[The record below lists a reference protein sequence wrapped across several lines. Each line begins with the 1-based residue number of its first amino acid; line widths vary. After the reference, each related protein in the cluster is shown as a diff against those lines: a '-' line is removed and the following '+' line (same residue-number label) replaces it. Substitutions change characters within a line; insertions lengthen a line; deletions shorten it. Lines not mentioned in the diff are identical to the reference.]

1 MSTYKRQPKQL
12 VAFAIVAL
20 LACAVFIG
28 VEGCANS
35 AGQDSTSAPVQ
46 PSEQRYRFASQE
58 KFDQH
63 YKKHGREFGD
73 ISQDEYLQ
81 KANDL
86 IESSAPTVKTKSEKT
101 DGDTCYYDTATNEF
115 LVLTK
120 KGVIRTFFHPDD
132 GIDYFNRQ

>member
-1 MSTYKRQPKQL
+1 MSGGLKQKRFAAVVLVLLIVL
-12 VAFAIVAL
+12 VALV
-20 LACAVFIG
+20 G
-28 VEGCANS
+28 VGGCVQSPDRGAS
-35 AGQDSTSAPVQ
+35 STPIAADEQDYQ
-46 PSEQRYRFASQE
+46 FASQE

-63 YKKHGREFGD
+63 YQKHGREFGG
-73 ISQDEYLQ
+73 ISQNEYLQ

-86 IESSAPTVKTKSEKT
+86 IVSAAATVKTKEEKT

>member
-1 MSTYKRQPKQL
+1 MSGGLKQKCFVVVIFVSL
-12 VAFAIVAL
+12 IV
-20 LACAVFIG
+20 CAMLMG
-28 VEGCANS
+28 VSGCAQS
-35 AGQDSTSAPVQ
+35 PDQGASSTPVAAGEQDYQ
-46 PSEQRYRFASQE
+46 FASQE

-63 YKKHGREFGD
+63 YKKHGREFGS
-73 ISQDEYLQ
+73 ISQNEYLQ

-86 IESSAPTVKTKSEKT
+86 IVSTASTVKTKEEKT